1 MATGKRD
8 DPFRGFNFKVE
19 IDGVARNGFREISGL
34 DMSTDVVEYRNG
46 NDTIGTASKLPGLH
60 KYSNITLKDGI
71 TMDDSLWVWRKTV
84 IDKKTERKNGSIIL
98 CDEAGEEKIRW
109 NFREGWPTKY
119 TCPTLNAT
127 GNEVAVETL
136 EIAHEG
142 LTKA

>member
-8 DPFRGFNFKVE
+8 DPFRGFNFRVE
-19 IDGVARNGFREISGL
+19 IDGVARNGFREVTGL
-34 DMSTDVVEYRNG
+34 DMTTDVVEYRTG
-46 NDTIGTASKLPGLH
+46 DDKIGTVSKLPGLH
-60 KYSNITLKDGI
+60 KYSNITLKNGI

-98 CDEAGEEKIRW
+98 MDEAGEEKLRW

-119 TCPTLNAT
+119 TVPTMNAT
-127 GNEVAVETL
+127 ANEVAVETL